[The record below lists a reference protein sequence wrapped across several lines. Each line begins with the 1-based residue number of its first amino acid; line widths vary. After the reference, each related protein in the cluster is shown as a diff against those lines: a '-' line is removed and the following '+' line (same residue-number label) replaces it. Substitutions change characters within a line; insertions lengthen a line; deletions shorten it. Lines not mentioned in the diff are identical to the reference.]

1 MTGLYTAVTF
11 LTRVPLDRGRGRPT
25 DMVAAVPWF
34 PIVGLL
40 VGLAEFGVFALAG
53 WLTTPFV
60 AAVLA
65 VATAA
70 LVTGAFHH
78 DGLADMADAFGGGWT
93 TEQRLEIL
101 KDSRLGTYGVTAL
114 TLALLLEVA
123 VLSDLERFDAGAA
136 IIGGHALSRAVAV
149 GVMGL
154 GETSVA
160 PGLGS
165 QYTAELETRHVV
177 VGVALGLVA
186 AFVAFDRW
194 TPVVVAAAAV
204 SAFLVVRLA
213 RSKIG
218 GVTGD
223 VLGAIQQLSYLA
235 VLVTVS
241 AIV

>member
-1 MTGLYTAVTF
+1 MIGLYTAITF
-11 LTRVPLDRGRGRPT
+11 LTRIPLDRDRGRPT

-34 PIVGLL
+34 PVVGLL
-40 VGLAEFGVFALAG
+40 VGAAELGVFALAI

-70 LVTGAFHH
+70 LITGAFHH

-93 TEQRLEIL
+93 TAQRLEIL

-114 TLALLLEVA
+114 TLALMLEVA
-123 VLSDLERFDAGAA
+123 VLSSMGRAAAAA
-136 IIGGHALSRAVAV
+136 IVSGHALSRAVAV

-154 GETSVA
+154 GETSAA

-165 QYTAELETRHVV
+165 QYTADLGRRHIATGVAIGLVATIVAFGWWAPVVV
-177 VGVALGLVA
+177 VG
-186 AFVAFDRW
+186 
-194 TPVVVAAAAV
+194 AAV
-204 SAFLVVRLA
+204 SAFVVVRLA

-235 VLVTVS
+235 VLVVAS
-241 AIV
+241 AIG

>member
-11 LTRVPLDRGRGRPT
+11 LTRVPLDRGAGRPT

-34 PIVGLL
+34 PVVGVL
-40 VGLAEFGVFALAG
+40 VGLAELGVFALAI

-70 LVTGAFHH
+70 LITGAFHH

-93 TEQRLEIL
+93 REQRLEIL

-114 TLALLLEVA
+114 TLALALEIA
-123 VLSDLERFDAGAA
+123 VLSGFDTKTAAAA
-136 IIGGHALSRAVAV
+136 IVAGHALSRAAAV

-154 GETSVA
+154 GVTSAA

-165 QYTAELETRHVV
+165 QYAANLGGGQVVIGLV
-177 VGVALGLVA
+177 VGVAA
-186 AFVAFDRW
+186 AVIAFQVW
-194 TPVVVAAAAV
+194 APVVLAAAALTT
-204 SAFLVVRLA
+204 AAVVQLA

-235 VLVTVS
+235 TLVVAA
-241 AIV
+241 AIA